1 MPAVEDTSELATI
14 PLFTGLSPAELERV
28 NELLRRKG
36 FAAGANLM
44 TAEQPGEVVYVLL
57 EGTAKIFVE
66 QADGTEVVLA
76 FLSAGDTV
84 GEMSLIDSAGR
95 SADVVVVER
104 ATCLWMDR
112 AAFHRCLR
120 EMPALGFNLYRLLC
134 RRLRLAN
141 EQLQAISTLDVVGRV
156 ARQLLA
162 FAEQYGRATGDGAVR
177 IPFKLSQSDLAGL
190 VGASRERVNHAVA
203 ELKERGAIVLDG
215 QHVVVQDAQAL
226 AARCR

>member
-1 MPAVEDTSELATI
+1 MPAVEDTSELESI
-14 PLFTGLSPAELERV
+14 PLFGGLSAAELERV
-28 NELLRRKG
+28 NELLRRKA
-36 FAAGANLM
+36 FAAGASLM

-57 EGTAKIFVE
+57 EGSAKIFVE
-66 QADGTEVVLA
+66 QEDGTEVVLA
-76 FLSAGDTV
+76 FLSAGDTI

-104 ATCLWMDR
+104 ATCLWLDR

-162 FAEQYGRATGDGAVR
+162 FAQQYGRPADGGLR
-177 IPFKLSQSDLAGL
+177 IPFKLNQSDVAGL
-190 VGASRERVNHAVA
+190 VGASRERVNHAMA
-203 ELKERGAIVLDG
+203 DLKERGAIAVEGSQITVLDP
-215 QHVVVQDAQAL
+215 QAL
-226 AARCR
+226 AARFR

>member
-1 MPAVEDTSELATI
+1 MPAVQDSAELAAI
-14 PLFTGLSPAELERV
+14 PLFAGLSPAELERV
-28 NELLRRKG
+28 NELLRRKA
-36 FAAGANLM
+36 FPAGASLM
-44 TAEQPGEVVYVLL
+44 SAEQPGEVVYVLL
-57 EGTAKIFVE
+57 EGTARIFVE
-66 QADGTEVVLA
+66 KEDGTEVVLA
-76 FLSAGDTV
+76 FVTAGDTV

-112 AAFHRCLR
+112 AAFQRCLR

-156 ARQLLA
+156 ARQILA
-162 FAEQYGRATGDGAVR
+162 FAQQYGRETEEGAVR

-215 QHVVVQDAQAL
+215 QHVVVLDSATL

>member
-1 MPAVEDTSELATI
+1 MPAVQDSRELAAI
-14 PLFTGLSPAELERV
+14 PLFADLSAAELERV
-28 NELLRRKG
+28 NELSRRKS

-44 TAEQPGEVVYVLL
+44 STDQPGEAVYVLL
-57 EGTAKIFVE
+57 TGTAKIFVE
-66 QADGTEVVLA
+66 QPDGSEVVLA

-95 SADVVVVER
+95 SADVAVVDR

-112 AAFHRCLR
+112 SAFHRCLR

-141 EQLQAISTLDVVGRV
+141 EQVQAISTLDVVGRV

-162 FAEQYGRATGDGAVR
+162 FAQQYGRADAAGGVR

-190 VGASRERVNHAVA
+190 VGASRERVNHAIA
-203 ELKERGAIVLDG
+203 DLREHGAIAVEGSQITVLDRP
-215 QHVVVQDAQAL
+215 AL
-226 AARCR
+226 ARRCG